1 MRMKMVCDDRTLREV
16 ANEFLALK
24 KAQKVRERTLSDYKK
39 YIDKFLAQ
47 SQNTLDVDV
56 LKIEILEYFADIP
69 KTSPARFNHPYQ
81 YLHALF
87 EWCAKQDY
95 LPYNP
100 FQKLQL
106 KKVRDEGNVQPAEIK
121 DIQTLLKALDKHN
134 YTELRDYNIIM
145 LILDT
150 GIRTSELMSIKNE
163 DYDPEAMSI
172 VIRPDVAK
180 TSRSRTLYLSAMTNT
195 CMDDKSI
202 VDLYF
207 NRNEEAITQT
217 DKKYGRYCY
226 SIAYNI
232 LNNKEDAEES
242 VSDTY
247 MTAWRS
253 IPPRCPS
260 VLSTFLG
267 KITRHISIDRWRERS
282 ATKRGGGEVPLALE
296 ELKDCIS
303 GMQDVEMEYERKEVL
318 KTYAKFLEAL
328 PTTERRVFLCR
339 YWYVE
344 SIETIADKFGF
355 SQSKVKTMLHRTRV
369 NLRKQFAK
377 EGF

>member
-1 MRMKMVCDDRTLREV
+1 
-16 ANEFLALK
+16 
-24 KAQKVRERTLSDYKK
+24 
-39 YIDKFLAQ
+39 
-47 SQNTLDVDV
+47 
-56 LKIEILEYFADIP
+56 
-69 KTSPARFNHPYQ
+69 
-81 YLHALF
+81 
-87 EWCAKQDY
+87 
-95 LPYNP
+95 
-100 FQKLQL
+100 
-106 KKVRDEGNVQPAEIK
+106 
-121 DIQTLLKALDKHN
+121 
-134 YTELRDYNIIM
+134 
-145 LILDT
+145 
-150 GIRTSELMSIKNE
+150 
-163 DYDPEAMSI
+163 
-172 VIRPDVAK
+172 
-180 TSRSRTLYLSAMTNT
+180 
-195 CMDDKSI
+195 MDDKNI

-207 NRNEEAITQT
+207 SRDEEAITQT

-226 SIAYNI
+226 CIAYNI
-232 LNNKEDAEES
+232 LTNKEDAEES

-247 MTAWRS
+247 MTAWRA
-253 IPPRCPS
+253 IPPRRPS
-260 VLSTFLG
+260 ALSAFLG
-267 KITRHISIDRWRERS
+267 KITRHISIDRWRERV

-318 KTYAKFLEAL
+318 KTYVKFLEAL

>member
-1 MRMKMVCDDRTLREV
+1 
-16 ANEFLALK
+16 
-24 KAQKVRERTLSDYKK
+24 
-39 YIDKFLAQ
+39 
-47 SQNTLDVDV
+47 
-56 LKIEILEYFADIP
+56 
-69 KTSPARFNHPYQ
+69 
-81 YLHALF
+81 
-87 EWCAKQDY
+87 
-95 LPYNP
+95 
-100 FQKLQL
+100 
-106 KKVRDEGNVQPAEIK
+106 
-121 DIQTLLKALDKHN
+121 
-134 YTELRDYNIIM
+134 
-145 LILDT
+145 
-150 GIRTSELMSIKNE
+150 
-163 DYDPEAMSI
+163 
-172 VIRPDVAK
+172 
-180 TSRSRTLYLSAMTNT
+180 
-195 CMDDKSI
+195 MDDKHI

-207 NRNEEAITQT
+207 SRSEEAITQT

-232 LNNKEDAEES
+232 LTNKEDAEES

-247 MTAWRS
+247 MTAWRA
-253 IPPRCPS
+253 IPPRRPS
-260 VLSTFLG
+260 MLSTFLG

-296 ELKDCIS
+296 ELKDCIA

-318 KTYAKFLEAL
+318 KTYVKFLEAL

-369 NLRKQFAK
+369 NLRKQFVK